1 MLIQRVLRNHI
12 KFLND
17 VENKL
22 EEIHTTI
29 AANTEIHRAL
39 GSGFHMLKEKERKT
53 VAKVL
58 LTDVASVIGYAEA
71 TVVDLV
77 AQLHYTSVI
86 GTVSTTES
94 DVYDIV
100 YNMDIPLMITRMKQ
114 RYAEVESIMA

>member
-17 VENKL
+17 VESKL

-100 YNMDIPLMITRMKQ
+100 YNMDIPLMIKRMKQ
-114 RYAEVESIMA
+114 RYAEVESMMA